1 MCIHKAA
8 KEYFDSVGT
17 KKLPSIKS
25 LSAEYDD
32 LIKKNKRLYG
42 MYHKARDQMQQSL
55 KAKAN
60 LDLMLH
66 LDEQKKERSYAHENV
81 R

>member
-1 MCIHKAA
+1 MNYK
-8 KEYFDSVGT
+8 F
-17 KKLPSIKS
+17 KLYLNPQ
-25 LSAEYDD
+25 LYEE

-42 MYHKARDQMQQSL
+42 AYHKARNQMQQSL
-55 KAKAN
+55 TAKAN

-66 LDEQKKERSYAHENV
+66 LDEQIKEKERGRENA